1 MGKRIVFNGKG
12 KIGFEKFDAGKP
24 GEGKVLV
31 KTTCSL
37 MSTGT
42 ENIVLNRLF
51 DPGTGWDNWV
61 KYPFYPGYAA
71 VGVVKELGKDVKTL
85 KKGDRIVCRSGHAS
99 EHVVAADGC
108 FSIPKGISDEEAS
121 WFALAKI
128 AAMGARSANY
138 KLGETLV
145 VVGAGPIGQMTVRW
159 AAAAGVGKIICVDP
173 FAMRLKHALKGG
185 ADFVIAKGIT
195 EAIPEISKLTDGNMA
210 DIVIDS
216 TGHHM
221 VFPECFKAAK
231 KYGRIVILGDTG
243 SPSKQCL
250 SHDVMNK
257 GLTIV
262 AAHDCHETPDW
273 DSKKIISLLFN
284 LALKGRFSLKGMITH
299 KFKAEEYQKAYDTA
313 NTKRNETIGILFK
326 W

>member
-12 KIGFEKFDAGKP
+12 DIGLEKF
-24 GEGKVLV
+24 EVGKVGDAEVLI
-31 KTTCSL
+31 KTRCTL

-71 VGVVKELGKDVKTL
+71 VGVVKQLGQNVKSL
-85 KKGDRIVCRSGHAS
+85 KKGDRIACRYGHAS
-99 EHVVAADGC
+99 EQVVSADTC
-108 FSIPKGISDEEAS
+108 FKIPKALSDEEAC
-121 WFALAKI
+121 WFAFAKI
-128 AAMGARSANY
+128 AGMGARTAQV
-138 KLGETLV
+138 KLGETIV
-145 VVGAGPIGQMTVRW
+145 IVGAGPIGQMALRW
-159 AAAAGVGKIICVDP
+159 AAAAGAEKIICVDP
-173 FAMRLKHALKGG
+173 FAMRLKPALRGG
-185 ADFVIAKGIT
+185 ADFVIAKGIA
-195 EAIPEISKLTDGNMA
+195 EAIPEIARLTDDVLA
-210 DIVIDS
+210 DTVIDT
-216 TGHHM
+216 TGHHA
-221 VFPECFKAAK
+221 VFTECFKAARK
-231 KYGRIVILGDTG
+231 FGRIVILGDTG

-250 SHDVMNK
+250 SHDVMGK

-273 DSKKIISLLFN
+273 DSKKIVGLLFN
-284 LALKGRFSLKGMITH
+284 LALKGRFNLDGLVTH
-299 KFKAEEYQKAYDTA
+299 RFKPGEYAKAYETA